1 MVSIGHLLTCIVP
14 CVAVLAE
21 YLDTQQQIAM
31 ATSLEGGVAVFPSTK
46 NTGLDGHLVA
56 GLVSTFRQHTS
67 YLTALVEK
75 VSLTFLF
82 LKSLTFLF
90 FLDVGRRLQDD
101 VIATL
106 DRSLRRN
113 YCRHVGRLEVD
124 STNFR

>member
-90 FLDVGRRLQDD
+90 F
-101 VIATL
+101 
-106 DRSLRRN
+106 
-113 YCRHVGRLEVD
+113 
-124 STNFR
+124 

>member
-1 MVSIGHLLTCIVP
+1 VVSIGHLLTCIVP

-90 FLDVGRRLQDD
+90 FPRCGTEITGRCYCDAGSFPSPKLLQTRGQ
-101 VIATL
+101 A
-106 DRSLRRN
+106 
-113 YCRHVGRLEVD
+113 
-124 STNFR
+124 